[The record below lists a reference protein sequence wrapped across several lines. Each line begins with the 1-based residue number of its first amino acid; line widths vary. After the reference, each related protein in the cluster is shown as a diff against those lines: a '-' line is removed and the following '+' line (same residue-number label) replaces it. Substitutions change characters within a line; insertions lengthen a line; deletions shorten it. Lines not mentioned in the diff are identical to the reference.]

1 MTDTDSPSA
10 FPRLSKQGGDPK
22 MIGLWKVGRT
32 IGKGSSGA
40 SPPCSLSVLV
50 LTPSTGRVRLA
61 RHSKTGQYAAV
72 KIVSKTAL
80 LSSRMSLHSLG
91 DEADRILHS
100 IEREIVIMKLI
111 EHPNIMRLYDVWE
124 TSTEL
129 YLILEYVEG
138 GELFD
143 YLCSKGR
150 LSSKEA
156 LGYFQQIITA
166 IDYCHRFNI
175 AHRDLKP
182 ENLLLDRDKNIKVA
196 DFGMAIWQGADN
208 MLLTACGSPHYA
220 APEVIMGS
228 EYDGT
233 ASDIWS
239 CGIILYALLAGRLPF
254 DDEDLPTLL
263 EKVKLGKFNMPTD
276 IDDRAKDLIRRML
289 EKSVKKRITIAE
301 ILKHPFYT
309 SQKPRP
315 MKCDVPKLSE
325 IARPL
330 ASKDGIDPDIF
341 ANLRTLWPD
350 ADDEQIKALLMDP
363 KPSWEKGVYHLLVQY
378 RAKHLENHDEAEE
391 RRLTEGR
398 AERRKA
404 KREADT
410 KERKQLM
417 ADLPP
422 RTGPP
427 TPSRAA
433 ARTPRG
439 VTQRSSSPSPTPGPS
454 RQRQGP
460 LLGPTATPLS
470 SAAGSTSSSPKPP
483 SLRSPRPQVPLPPI
497 EVPQVEDVRVQQF
510 LHQIAQ
516 HLQALQAP
524 GDTPSREHADY
535 DELFS
540 PLTTPLRQFGVP
552 ILAQDNFEDDAE
564 DPFCIIDMPREQ
576 TRPLSIRRRT
586 QASEDKENAGSG
598 RAYLTVDTDVPDRKS
613 SMRSNTTAASTSTAS
628 STKRVQLLEPPA
640 HRGRLRKRHDRQVSP
655 TSPMSAFSEGS
666 FVLPSTPKQRWFG
679 ALFRFKPTSYR
690 LLLTQDAQHTHATC
704 RRLLEDMGVSISTG
718 EYVAGSDALM
728 LSCVLT
734 DSRER
739 DREGVMSTVRGLRF
753 RVEIGRPSPAH
764 VAAGYAVLLRL
775 ILEKG
780 AANTLKHIYNR
791 MRRDWDLDSPP
802 VPYESVSTR
811 QLEDERF
818 VEVVYEN

>member
-1 MTDTDSPSA
+1 MTDTGSPSQ

-32 IGKGSSGA
+32 IGKGSS
-40 SPPCSLSVLV
+40 
-50 LTPSTGRVRLA
+50 GRVRLA

-150 LSSKEA
+150 LPSKEA
-156 LGYFQQIITA
+156 VGYFQQIITA

-220 APEVIMGS
+220 APEVIMGE

-239 CGIILYALLAGRLPF
+239 CGVILYALLAGRLPF
-254 DDEDLPTLL
+254 DDENLPTLL
-263 EKVKLGKFNMPTD
+263 EKVKLGKFTMPTD

-289 EKSVKKRITIAE
+289 EKNVKKRITIAE

-309 SQKPRP
+309 SQKPKQ
-315 MKCDVPKLSE
+315 MKCDIPKLSD

-330 ASKDGIDPDIF
+330 TNKDDIDPNIF

-350 ADDEQIKALLMDP
+350 ADDEQIMALLMDP

-378 RAKHLENHDEAEE
+378 RDKHLENYDEAEE
-391 RRLTEGR
+391 RRLAEKR
-398 AERRKA
+398 AKRRKA
-404 KREADT
+404 KHDAEA
-410 KERKQLM
+410 KERERAM
-417 ADLPP
+417 AELPP
-422 RTGPP
+422 RAGPP
-427 TPSRAA
+427 TPSRAG
-433 ARTPRG
+433 ARPAG
-439 VTQRSSSPSPTPGPS
+439 PQRSASPSPVPGPS
-454 RQRQGP
+454 RLREAP
-460 LLGPTATPLS
+460 LLAPTTRMVPS
-470 SAAGSTSSSPKPP
+470 SAEGSTSSPKPP
-483 SLRSPRPQVPLPPI
+483 SLRSPRPQAPLPPI
-497 EVPQVEDVRVQQF
+497 EIPQVEDVRVQEF

-516 HLQALQAP
+516 HLQAMQAA
-524 GDTPSREHADY
+524 GETPSREQADY

-540 PLTTPLRQFGVP
+540 PLTTTSPPPPLRQFGDP
-552 ILAQDNFEDDAE
+552 IQVHDDEE
-564 DPFCIIDMPREQ
+564 DPFCIVEMPREQ

-586 QASEDKENAGSG
+586 QPSEDKENAGGG
-598 RAYLTVDTDVPDRKS
+598 RRYLTVDTKSDRKS
-613 SMRSNTTAASTSTAS
+613 SLRSNTTAASS
-628 STKRVQLLEPPA
+628 STTSSSKQVQLLEPLTL
-640 HRGRLRKRHDRQVSP
+640 RGRLRKPRGRQVSP
-655 TSPMSAFSEGS
+655 ASPMSAFSEGS
-666 FVLPSTPKQRWFG
+666 FVLTSTPKQRWFG
-679 ALFRFKPTSYR
+679 ALFRIKPTSYR
-690 LLLTQDAQHTHATC
+690 LLSTQDAQHTHTTC
-704 RRLLEDMGVSISTG
+704 RRLLEEMGVSISTG

-728 LSCVLT
+728 LSCVLA

-739 DREGVMSTVRGLRF
+739 DREGVMAAVRGVRF
-753 RVEIGRPSPAH
+753 RVEIRKPSPAH
-764 VAAGYAVLLRL
+764 IAAGYVVLLQL
-775 ILEKG
+775 VLERG
-780 AANTLKHIYNR
+780 ATSSMKLIYNR

-811 QLEDERF
+811 ELEDERF